1 MANDPD
7 CIFCKIAAGIAPSF
21 KIYEDGEALAFMDI
35 NPFNEGHTLA
45 IPRAHFANLHEVDEA
60 AMTATMRAAKRAAK
74 AIEAVLKP
82 DGINLIQANGPGAA
96 QSVMH
101 FHIHVFPRKFGDEA
115 SLNWGL
121 KPGDRKAI
129 GALAERLKAAVG

>member
-1 MANDPD
+1 MTDPD

-21 KIYEDGEALAFMDI
+21 KIYEDADALAFMDI
-35 NPFNEGHTLA
+35 NPFNEGHSLA
-45 IPRAHFANLHEVDEA
+45 IPRAHSENLHEVSEPAMVA
-60 AMTATMRAAKRAAK
+60 AMRAAKKAAA
-74 AIEAVLKP
+74 AIQKVLNP

-101 FHIHVFPRKFGDEA
+101 FHIHVFPRRFGDEA

-129 GALAERLKAAVG
+129 GALAERLRAAVG